1 VTAKVEAPAPVS
13 RREALAQAAAL
24 VGSERKLLVGAG
36 ALILVNRAAALG
48 PAAAAKFVIDGVVGA
63 QRPDLLAPVAL
74 GLVAAVAIEA
84 ASGFAVYRAVGI
96 VSQRAVTRVRAQLHA
111 HVLGLPAGELDTLSA
126 GWLLSRLMSDPDA
139 LRDVLGPG
147 LVQLASGT
155 LTALLAV
162 ALLLSLEWT
171 LAAAVLGVV
180 AVSLAALVL
189 GLARVSAAFRATAEI
204 SAELTGRV
212 IEALGGIDAVKT
224 ARAERRE
231 AWAFARTS
239 HRLLRAF
246 VRAFAGVGGVIALSA
261 LATGLVTAAV
271 LLFGGRAALAGRLT
285 PGDLVLYV
293 LLAGL
298 LSSPLL
304 QVAAHVGELGRAAV
318 ALGRMAQL
326 RAIATEDDRDRG
338 LASMAEVTGAV
349 AFDRLSYAYPRG
361 RWALHD
367 VSFEAPPGATV
378 ALVGLNGSG
387 KTTAIR
393 LIGGLLRPTRGRVL
407 VDGRDLAE
415 VGLRS
420 WRAHVAAVWQE
431 PFLFDGTI
439 ADNIAYAR
447 PRAARAEMRRAGL
460 LAHCEEFVSRL
471 PDGYDTRVGE
481 RGARLSGGERQRVAI
496 ARAFLADP
504 RVLLLDEPTAHLDPE
519 CEALIRDALKA
530 LRAGRT
536 TFVVAHR
543 LATVRDADQI
553 LVLEGGTLAERGTH
567 EELLARRGAY
577 WRLAT
582 GQPRPEPRLAEGVA

>member
-1 VTAKVEAPAPVS
+1 VTAKAVAPTPVAW
-13 RREALAQAAAL
+13 RDALALAAAL
-24 VGSERKLLVGAG
+24 VGSERKLLLGAG
-36 ALILVNRAAALG
+36 ALILVNRAAAFG
-48 PAAAAKFVIDGVVGA
+48 PAAASKIVIDEVVGA
-63 QRPDLLAPVAL
+63 HRPDLLAPVVL

-84 ASGFAVYRAVGI
+84 ASGFVVYHAVGI
-96 VSQRAVTRVRAQLHA
+96 MSQRAVTRLRGRLHA
-111 HVLGLPAGELDTLSA
+111 HVLGLPAGELDVLSG
-126 GWLLSRLMSDPDA
+126 GWLLSRVMSDPDA
-139 LRDVLGPG
+139 LRDLLGPG
-147 LVQLASGT
+147 LVQLASGA

-162 ALLLSLEWT
+162 ALLRAFDWT
-171 LAAAVLGVV
+171 LAAAVLGVL
-180 AVSLAALVL
+180 AASLAALVL
-189 GLARVSAAFRATAEI
+189 GVARVYAAFQATAEI
-204 SAELTGRV
+204 SAELTGRLL
-212 IEALGGIDAVKT
+212 ESLGGIDAVKS
-224 ARAERRE
+224 ARAERGE
-231 AWAFARTS
+231 ASAFGRTS

-246 VRAFAGVGGVIALSA
+246 VRACTGVGGVIALSV

-271 LLFGGRAALAGRLT
+271 LLLGGEAALASRLT

-293 LLAGL
+293 LIAGL
-298 LSSPLL
+298 LASPLL
-304 QVAAHVGELGRAAV
+304 QVAARVGDLGRAGA

-326 RAIATEDDRDRG
+326 RAIATEEDRDRG
-338 LASMAEVTGAV
+338 LASIAEAAGAV
-349 AFDRLSYAYPRG
+349 AFDRLSYCYPRG
-361 RWALHD
+361 RWALRQ
-367 VSFEAPPGATV
+367 VSFEAPPGTMV

-387 KTTAIR
+387 KTTAMR
-393 LIGGLLRPTRGRVL
+393 LIGGLLRPTGGRVL

-415 VGLRS
+415 VRLHS

-439 ADNIAYAR
+439 ADNIAYVR
-447 PRAARAEMRRAGL
+447 PRAARAEIRRAGL

-471 PDGYDTRVGE
+471 AEGYDTRVGE

-553 LVLEGGTLAERGTH
+553 LVLEGGTLAEQGTH

-577 WRLAT
+577 WRLAMR
-582 GQPRPEPRLAEGVA
+582 QPRPEPRLAEGAA